1 MAFSLQ
7 NLEYEKI
14 KIMFKSHTNL
24 LTNDFEL
31 RMKKAISVLHFT
43 YLLGSMQRSSNCF
56 KQVSYHLSFYPYY
69 ATICKK
75 EKNASI
81 LFFVATLF

>member
-31 RMKKAISVLHFT
+31 RMKKAISVLH
-43 YLLGSMQRSSNCF
+43 L
-56 KQVSYHLSFYPYY
+56 H
-69 ATICKK
+69 ICGEHAKK
-75 EKNASI
+75 LK
-81 LFFVATLF
+81 LF